1 MRDLVLVGLGGWL
14 GAVSRYVL
22 DRWVTQW
29 AGVPFP
35 FGTLTINLLGCLALG
50 FLGTLVRDRLAFVP
64 REVWLLASYGFL
76 GAFTTFST
84 FGFET
89 LRMLEDQRQIAAVGY
104 VLSSV
109 LGGLL
114 ACYLG
119 ALMARSLTA

>member
-22 DRWVTQW
+22 DRWVIHW
-29 AGVPFP
+29 VGIPFP
-35 FGTLTINLLGCLALG
+35 VGTLTINLLGCLALG

-89 LRMLEDQRQIAAVGY
+89 LRMLEDQRLAAAAGY
-104 VLSSV
+104 VLASV

-114 ACYLG
+114 ACYGG
-119 ALMARSLTA
+119 ALMARNLAA

>member
-29 AGVPFP
+29 VGVPFP
-35 FGTLTINLLGCLALG
+35 VGTLTINLLGCLALG

-64 REVWLLASYGFL
+64 REVWLIASYGFL

-89 LRMLEDQRQIAAVGY
+89 LRMLEDQRLAAAAGY
-104 VLSSV
+104 VLASV

-114 ACYLG
+114 ACYVG
-119 ALMARSLTA
+119 ALMARNLAS

>member
-29 AGVPFP
+29 VGVPFP
-35 FGTLTINLLGCLALG
+35 VGTLTINLLGCLALG
-50 FLGTLVRDRLAFVP
+50 FLGTLVRDRLAFLP
-64 REVWLLASYGFL
+64 REVWLIASYGFL

-89 LRMLEDQRQIAAVGY
+89 LRMLEDQRLAAAAGY
-104 VLSSV
+104 VLASV

-119 ALMARSLTA
+119 AVMARNLAS

>member
-29 AGVPFP
+29 VGVPFP
-35 FGTLTINLLGCLALG
+35 VGTLTINLLGCLALG
-50 FLGTLVRDRLAFVP
+50 FLGTLVRDRLAFLP

-89 LRMLEDQRQIAAVGY
+89 LRMLEDQRLAAAAGY
-104 VLSSV
+104 VLASV

-119 ALMARSLTA
+119 AVMARNLAS

>member
-29 AGVPFP
+29 VGVPFP
-35 FGTLTINLLGCLALG
+35 VGTLTINLLGCLALG
-50 FLGTLVRDRLAFVP
+50 FLGTLVRDRLAFLP
-64 REVWLLASYGFL
+64 REVWLIASFGFL

-89 LRMLEDQRQIAAVGY
+89 LRMLEDHRLAAAAGY
-104 VLSSV
+104 VLASV

-114 ACYLG
+114 ACYVG
-119 ALMARSLTA
+119 ALMARNLAA